1 MMKHSLGIM
10 SLCLLL
16 TACAQQPTPPSAAFQ
31 EALQPM
37 ATTTASSER
46 PPLPESV
53 RASLLGDS
61 EQLRAA
67 SSQLLAEPR
76 FSIAANQVPAHEFF
90 AGLAVDTPYNFA
102 IHPRVDGYI
111 TLNLKDVT
119 LTETLTIVRDIY
131 GYEIR
136 QNNQFVQVLP
146 AGLRSET
153 ITLDYLA
160 LRRMGLSQTSVS
172 SGGVKDNDRNNRS
185 GIGTAGYGSN
195 SNNQLLGNQGGSN
208 LLGSGMQGMQT
219 NGSSISSFSETDLW
233 QDLQAIIEG
242 IIGTGDGRRVV
253 VAPQAGLVTITAYPH
268 ELRAARE
275 FIEQAQNRLQRQVI
289 LEARIVE
296 VVLND
301 DYQQGINWNDLFRGS
316 SSVNKFFGNEVTG
329 SFTFTGGEVS
339 AGGGL
344 GGVFGMTLNIGDFSG
359 ALNLL
364 QTQGNVQVLSNPRV
378 SAANNQKAVIKLGED
393 EYFVTD
399 VSTTTIT
406 GTATT
411 STPNIELTP
420 FFSGISL
427 DITPQISETGEVIL
441 HVHPS
446 VVQTQEQEKVVK
458 LNNDTFV
465 LPLAQSNIRESDT
478 IVKARNGEI
487 VVIGGLMQT
496 TYTDTVAKA
505 PLLGDIPVV
514 GNLFKNKRRI
524 EQKKELVILIRPTV
538 IGAETWQDEL
548 KRSSEILNQWY
559 GIQ

>member
-31 EALQPM
+31 EALRPM
-37 ATTTASSER
+37 ATTTAPSER
-46 PPLPESV
+46 PPLPDSV

-119 LTETLTIVRDIY
+119 LTETLNIVRDIY

-172 SGGVKDNDRNNRS
+172 SGGVKDNDRNNRG

-339 AGGGL
+339 TSGL

>member
-1 MMKHSLGIM
+1 MRYSLGTAL
-10 SLCLLL
+10 LCFLLA
-16 TACAQQPTPPSAAFQ
+16 ACAQQPTPPAPALQ
-31 EALQPM
+31 QALQPQAM
-37 ATTTASSER
+37 GTATER
-46 PPLPESV
+46 PPLPDSV
-53 RASLLGDS
+53 RASLARNA

-76 FSIAANQVPAHEFF
+76 FSIAAKQVPAHEFF

-102 IHPRVDGYI
+102 IHPEVEGSI
-111 TLNLKDVT
+111 TLSLKDVT
-119 LTETLTIVRDIY
+119 LAETLDVVSDIY
-131 GYEIR
+131 GYDIR
-136 QNNQFVQVLP
+136 RNNQLVQVFP

-185 GIGTAGYGSN
+185 GYGSSGFGQN
-195 SNNQLLGNQGGSN
+195 PNNQLLGNQGGANS
-208 LLGSGMQGMQT
+208 LAGGMQGMQT
-219 NGSSISSFSETDLW
+219 NGSSISSYSETDLW
-233 QDLQAIIEG
+233 QDLQGVIEG
-242 IIGTGDGRRVV
+242 IIGTGEGRRVV

-275 FIEQAQNRLQRQVI
+275 FIGQAQERLQRQVI

-301 DYQQGINWNDLFRGS
+301 EYQQGINWNDLFRAGNGS
-316 SSVNKFFGNEVTG
+316 G
-329 SFTFTGGEVS
+329 SISFSGGEVS
-339 AGGGL
+339 AGGL
-344 GGVFGMTLNIGDFSG
+344 GGVFGMTLDIGDFSG

-427 DITPQISETGEVIL
+427 DITPQISEGGEVIL

-496 TYTDTVAKA
+496 SYTDTVAKT
-505 PLLGDIPVV
+505 PLLGDIPGL
-514 GNLFKNKRRI
+514 GNLFKNKRRV
-524 EQKKELVILIRPTV
+524 EQKKELIILIRPTV